1 MKQYIILHVLVGL
14 DKSRFV
20 HMTGDTHTHTHTLTH
35 THTHTLTHT
44 HTHTLRFVLLLHYIR
59 LIASL
64 HQGNYNSETEVI
76 SLL

>member
-14 DKSRFV
+14 HKSRFV
-20 HMTGDTHTHTHTLTH
+20 HTTGDTHTH
-35 THTHTLTHT
+35 THT